1 MSGAGQNQDTK
12 RTLLFARESMAEKE
26 KDSADWMDAAVAFI
40 EHMNQR
46 DDLFDA
52 VAAANKKQFDAL
64 VRAGFREDHAALIV
78 AGMASKPDK

>member
-1 MSGAGQNQDTK
+1 MK
-12 RTLLFARESMAEKE
+12 KTLLFARESMAEKE
-26 KDSADWMDAAVAFI
+26 KDSADWMDGAVAFI

-52 VAAANKKQFDAL
+52 IAALNKKQFDAL
-64 VRAGFREDHAALIV
+64 VRTGFREDQAIRIV

>member
-1 MSGAGQNQDTK
+1 
-12 RTLLFARESMAEKE
+12 
-26 KDSADWMDAAVAFI
+26 MDGAVAFI

>member
-1 MSGAGQNQDTK
+1 
-12 RTLLFARESMAEKE
+12 MAEKE
-26 KDSADWMDAAVAFI
+26 RDSADWVDAAVAFL

-52 VAAANKKQFDAL
+52 VAALNKKKFDAL
-64 VRAGFREDHAALIV
+64 VRAGFGEDQAIRIV

>member
-1 MSGAGQNQDTK
+1 
-12 RTLLFARESMAEKE
+12 MAEKE
-26 KDSADWMDAAVAFI
+26 RDSADWVDAAVAFL

-52 VAAANKKQFDAL
+52 IAATNKKQFDAL
-64 VRAGFREDHAALIV
+64 VRAGFRKDHAALIV

>member
-1 MSGAGQNQDTK
+1 
-12 RTLLFARESMAEKE
+12 MAEIE
-26 KDSADWMDAAVAFI
+26 KDSADWMDGAVAFI

-52 VAAANKKQFDAL
+52 IAALNKKKFDAL
-64 VRAGFREDHAALIV
+64 VRTGFTEDQASRIV

>member
-1 MSGAGQNQDTK
+1 
-12 RTLLFARESMAEKE
+12 MAEKE
-26 KDSADWMDAAVAFI
+26 RDSADWVDAAVAFL

-52 VAAANKKQFDAL
+52 IAAVNKKQFDAL
-64 VRAGFREDHAALIV
+64 VRAGFRKDHAALIV

>member
-1 MSGAGQNQDTK
+1 
-12 RTLLFARESMAEKE
+12 MAEKE
-26 KDSADWMDAAVAFI
+26 RDSADWVDAAVAFL

-52 VAAANKKQFDAL
+52 IAAANKKQFDAL
-64 VRAGFREDHAALIV
+64 VRAGFGEDQAIRIV